1 MKNLFLSVVLL
12 LTVSFAFAANS
23 VEKNSTT
30 CIEESF
36 ELNSSI
42 EIVNSI
48 IEMSDFTYQSEGSL
62 VTRYI
67 RWCHHHSGVKY
78 CTEWIELLDEV
89 QL

>member
-23 VEKNSTT
+23 VEKISTT

-42 EIVNSI
+42 EIVNSV

-62 VTRYI
+62 VTKYI
-67 RWCHHHSGVKY
+67 RWCHYHNGTKY
-78 CTEWIELLDEV
+78 CTEWVELLDEI